1 MDYLQKD
8 QIPFDTVC
16 LEPFSGSFKMAIIS
30 NRLYRLILKK
40 GTKWRVLQ
48 VPIKEVEPS
57 DGIMPVLVSPTHG
70 SVLFI
75 KEKHYEI

>member
-16 LEPFSGSFKMAIIS
+16 SAPFSGSFKMTIIS
-30 NRLYRLILKK
+30 NRLYKLILKK

-57 DGIMPVLVSPTHG
+57 DGIMPVLVSPTKG
-70 SVLFI
+70 TVLFT
-75 KEKHYEI
+75 KEK

>member
-1 MDYLQKD
+1 MVYLQKD

-16 LEPFSGSFKMAIIS
+16 SEPFSGSFKMAIVS
-30 NRLYRLILKK
+30 NRLYKLILKK

-48 VPIKEVEPS
+48 VSIADTEPTF
-57 DGIMPVLVSPTHG
+57 GFKPVLVSPTHG

-75 KEKHYEI
+75 KV